1 VIYYGI
7 EVFIKTKNK
16 NVSDF
21 LMEHIVKRVVIEKEK
36 ERIIQISICKALMD
50 MLMMGMI
57 NIC

>member
-36 ERIIQISICKALMD
+36 ERIIQISICKALID

>member
-1 VIYYGI
+1 MIYDRI

-21 LMEHIVKRVVIEKEK
+21 LMEDIVKRVVIEKEK

>member
-1 VIYYGI
+1 VIYDRI

-21 LMEHIVKRVVIEKEK
+21 LMEDIVKRVVIEKEK